1 MNAELLPAVIAAG
14 GAVLGAV
21 AGGGATYYIQKLNIK
36 NNENEQRRQAYS
48 KLTGKKILLLQSY
61 ISYYIAFIQSQRADS
76 YCTLETLCGK
86 EEGNIGQ
93 DDINQYI
100 RDSVSCQEAMK
111 MKTKYENLQL
121 EIAKNECTLWETIG
135 QIQFLFPDA
144 VIEIDELIRKI
155 KSVDEK
161 FVNFEKEIKEDK
173 KTKFDFIN
181 QHKDK
186 YYRGVE
192 LNYYGSCVGHFVDS
206 RPTKDELD
214 KWSNAKSKELED
226 WYREKESK
234 LIMLINELEEPIDQ
248 LLSELLKIIKEK
260 RS

>member
-1 MNAELLPAVIAAG
+1 MNADLLPAVIAAG

-36 NNENEQRRQAYS
+36 NNENEQKRQAYS
-48 KLTGKKILLLQSY
+48 QLMGKKILLLQSY
-61 ISYYIAFIQSQRADS
+61 ISYYIAFIQSQQADS

-86 EEGNIGQ
+86 EEGNISQ

-121 EIAKNECTLWETIG
+121 EIAKNECSLWETIG
-135 QIQFLFPDA
+135 RIQVLFPGA
-144 VIEIDELIRKI
+144 AIEIDDLISNIKI
-155 KSVDEK
+155 ICEK
-161 FVNFEKEIKEDK
+161 FLVLEMEIKDDK
-173 KTKFDFIN
+173 KNKFDFIN

-186 YYRGVE
+186 YYCGSE
-192 LNYYGSCVGHFVDS
+192 LNYHGYRAGHFVDS
-206 RPTKDELD
+206 RPTKNELD
-214 KWSNAKSKELED
+214 EWSNAKSKELVD

-234 LIMLINELEEPIDQ
+234 LIMLINELEEPIDK
-248 LLSELLKIIKEK
+248 LLGELLKIINDK
-260 RS
+260 RT